1 MAIFTGN
8 SSHYNNT
15 CSSRVLQFLR
25 HALFLSNLVL
35 FLLGLF
41 GIAQGI
47 YIYTRM
53 RNYIDIFGNA
63 GFINS
68 ATVLIIVSG
77 IVTLISFLGCCG
89 AIEKNACMLYTFGA
103 FMAMIILAEIVLITI
118 VFTLV
123 GSDTV
128 KETISTAMK
137 NGLQNYH
144 PGNVSYAGVTNIWDI
159 LQQSYAC
166 CGVGGA
172 ADWGETSQVPDSCC
186 KVYPKGCSKDGEDI
200 HREGCFTKLTNIIEG
215 NLLWCGGIGAVLGVI
230 QIVAFTGVLTLA
242 RKRSKFISISSNY

>member
-53 RNYIDIFGNA
+53 RNYIDIFGNE

-68 ATVLIIVSG
+68 ATVLIIVSAF
-77 IVTLISFLGCCG
+77 VTLTSFLGCCG
-89 AIEKNACMLYTFGA
+89 AIEKNACMLYTFA
-103 FMAMIILAEIVLITI
+103 TLIAMIILAEIVLITI
-118 VFTLV
+118 AFALV
-123 GSDTV
+123 GSNTI

-144 PGNVSYAGVTNIWDI
+144 PDNVSYAGVTNIWDV
-159 LQQSYAC
+159 LQKSYAC
-166 CGVGGA
+166 CGVDNSTGW
-172 ADWGETSQVPDSCC
+172 DQFSQVPAAKYQSPAA
-186 KVYPKGCSKDGEDI
+186 KYLPAARLIQTSVPMEVTTSIRMGVS
-200 HREGCFTKLTNIIEG
+200 L
-215 NLLWCGGIGAVLGVI
+215 NL
-230 QIVAFTGVLTLA
+230 Q
-242 RKRSKFISISSNY
+242 SS